1 MFAFETRVIEWGQD
15 GQITDLKINDAVAVS
30 SGQMSVA
37 VLRRNGKVTVSGYW
51 ATWGGSEEL
60 RDIVAIAS
68 GELVGIAVDKNQN
81 LRSWGMYRD
90 KLNPPDLAL
99 HDIVAVA
106 ADNST
111 GFNGPGHQLVLRAD
125 GRPIAWGLN
134 WFYTDL
140 YNIPTDLVDA
150 IAISASFYYNMAIR
164 RNGEFVQWGK
174 GWYVFDDSFVST
186 LPPPQNLKVV
196 SVSNNSNHAL
206 AATTEGNVVAC
217 GNLYNGVC
225 NVPPNAKNIV
235 MVSAGTDFSVAL
247 TESGEVITWG
257 NDKWGGFKTPAGLKG
272 AIAISAGRDSCAAII
287 CEELASAA
295 PYIYAQPGSRT
306 AEMGQSTYFVV
317 YPTGMPPF
325 SYQWYRNN
333 TKIAGAKS
341 QVLYIE
347 NVRPEHAGEYK
358 VEVANKHGAMMS
370 EPATLNT
377 KGILLDSP
385 VYVPCTLVFG
395 EPGVNYMLQVSTDNG
410 ITWKNLGTVP
420 GTPYSWYYD
429 YSNIDKYNL
438 LYRLVK

>member
-1 MFAFETRVIEWGQD
+1 MKIRSLFAVFFAISSLFVSSNAMFAFETRVIEWGQD

-140 YNIPTDLVDA
+140 YNIPTD
-150 IAISASFYYNMAIR
+150 
-164 RNGEFVQWGK
+164 
-174 GWYVFDDSFVST
+174 VFDDSFVST

-235 MVSAGTDFSVAL
+235 MVSAGTHFSA
-247 TESGEVITWG
+247 
-257 NDKWGGFKTPAGLKG
+257 
-272 AIAISAGRDSCAAII
+272 
-287 CEELASAA
+287 
-295 PYIYAQPGSRT
+295 
-306 AEMGQSTYFVV
+306 
-317 YPTGMPPF
+317 
-325 SYQWYRNN
+325 
-333 TKIAGAKS
+333 
-341 QVLYIE
+341 
-347 NVRPEHAGEYK
+347 
-358 VEVANKHGAMMS
+358 
-370 EPATLNT
+370 
-377 KGILLDSP
+377 
-385 VYVPCTLVFG
+385 
-395 EPGVNYMLQVSTDNG
+395 
-410 ITWKNLGTVP
+410 
-420 GTPYSWYYD
+420 
-429 YSNIDKYNL
+429 
-438 LYRLVK
+438 